1 MGEASRL
8 FYFHAPVKQPNL
20 RSIMVKPTSISK
32 LQFCVLVTF
41 SIYEPVLYF
50 ITLHRSAETGKKCE
64 NTTTTRKQFSF
75 YRRIHLFHYGLISG
89 TICGCGNWQL
99 LGTLTSNCHQIRMS
113 DCRSL
118 QGKCHLSQKCYV
130 KVKGFMFPSIEIMHG
145 AVAFSFNEACLVE
158 DHYPTNQHRTLKLKK
173 HDHIRWSSNPPQSNL
188 VFFGQCLPT
197 T

>member
-1 MGEASRL
+1 MRE
-8 FYFHAPVKQPNL
+8 YNNYK
-20 RSIMVKPTSISK
+20 
-32 LQFCVLVTF
+32 
-41 SIYEPVLYF
+41 
-50 ITLHRSAETGKKCE
+50 
-64 NTTTTRKQFSF
+64 KQFSF
-75 YRRIHLFHYGLISG
+75 YRRIHFTMGLFLALHVGVA
-89 TICGCGNWQL
+89 NWQI

-188 VFFGQCLPT
+188 VFFWAMFT
-197 T
+197 NNIR